1 MPAHTRRP
9 TELERQLQEL
19 LDHPLYARVVSM
31 LAKEIGRRMR
41 MQADD
46 ARRYVLSAIGD
57 PEVLSE
63 IYRVFVHVRD
73 SDSAQGANELRVIS
87 RRHVV
92 KLMRKD
98 AIRPRHQSLSSW
110 EVDLD
115 GALRSL
121 YTLGEGELQLRD
133 RELREDLKRVLARFA
148 DEGPTQSRQAGLLRL
163 VLEGVPYE
171 ELQARLAIRSVNAA
185 RVRVQKAKD
194 ALRKFIELE
203 WPGLRAHI
211 APEGG

>member
-1 MPAHTRRP
+1 MPEYTRRP

-19 LDHPLYARVVSM
+19 LDDALYARVVSV

-57 PEVLSE
+57 PPVLRE
-63 IYRVFVHVRD
+63 IYDVFTRVRD
-73 SDSAQGANELRVIS
+73 SDSAQGADALRLIS
-87 RRHVV
+87 RRHVL

-98 AIRPRHQSLSSW
+98 AIRPRHQSFSSW

-121 YTLGEGELQLRD
+121 YTLGEGERQLQDRQLR
-133 RELREDLKRVLARFA
+133 EHVNLVLARFA
-148 DEGPTQSRQAGLLRL
+148 AVGPAQSRQADLLRL
-163 VLEGVPYE
+163 LLEGVSYK
-171 ELQARLAIRSVNAA
+171 ELLVRLEIPSENAA
-185 RVRVQKAKD
+185 RVRAHEAKI
-194 ALRKFIELE
+194 ALRKFIEVE
-203 WPGLRAHI
+203 WPGLRAHV